1 MIELKVIGN
10 SAGDLAASL
19 TQLSDLLYSRQEDHA
34 HTQEL
39 LRLTQGEMDR
49 LLKEMAKVVPVTE
62 WLLDNW
68 GEARL
73 TDIPVYF
80 WPELADRI
88 TSRLAVG
95 SK

>member
-1 MIELKVIGN
+1 MQELAV
-10 SAGDLAASL
+10 SL

-34 HTQEL
+34 HTHEL

-49 LLKEMAKVVPVTE
+49 LLKEMAKVVPITE

-73 TDIPVYF
+73 ANIPVYH
-80 WPELADRI
+80 WPELAERI
-88 TSRLAVG
+88 IARIAAG
-95 SK
+95 AK